1 MRGFTT
7 DRAPLL
13 SATTSHSKSTTT
25 VTGGGVCPSF
35 SCCFSPFILFYL
47 PFFVQR
53 SSQEN
58 RCSKICIRLA
68 SKASFSSSFLTLKS
82 CKLACCCCC
91 CCCCCF
97 FPQGSLCFTLAA
109 DVAGRQ
115 HFCVPWIVFCQR
127 LFNSTLFIQN
137 SIWHKWTQTAKEA
150 LLGVALLSSPGP
162 SSPSFI
168 TISSFSKQQ
177 NIWLRL
183 CCLLTRID
191 TKFDVVCPSE
201 HPYCSYPGNIT
212 IRRLIIC
219 CTMPSLATHT
229 LWHSSMRPC
238 FFFWQQQ
245 SENLIFHLH

>member
-1 MRGFTT
+1 MPSLATRKCPVNDSMRGLTT

-91 CCCCCF
+91 CCCCF
-97 FPQGSLCFTLAA
+97 FPQDSLCFTLAA
-109 DVAGRQ
+109 AVAGRQ
-115 HFCVPWIVFCQR
+115 HFVSR
-127 LFNSTLFIQN
+127 ELFFVKDFLILPYLSKIQSDIN
-137 SIWHKWTQTAKEA
+137 EH
-150 LLGVALLSSPGP
+150 
-162 SSPSFI
+162 
-168 TISSFSKQQ
+168 KQQ
-177 NIWLRL
+177 
-183 CCLLTRID
+183 
-191 TKFDVVCPSE
+191 K
-201 HPYCSYPGNIT
+201 
-212 IRRLIIC
+212 RRC
-219 CTMPSLATHT
+219 
-229 LWHSSMRPC
+229 
-238 FFFWQQQ
+238 
-245 SENLIFHLH
+245 